1 MNRFKNIFI
10 ADKLERISIDGSIKI
25 PIRILDTFK
34 NRNTSTKYTYIF
46 LILAAWIK
54 FLQGKNE
61 KGENLVIN
69 DPNKN
74 LIKKLSNN
82 NNQFIEKILNQRNI
96 FDVSEEDKNILFI
109 NIKKFINKIE
119 KKGLKKTIIEIN
131 KS

>member
-1 MNRFKNIFI
+1 M
-10 ADKLERISIDGSIKI
+10 
-25 PIRILDTFK
+25 
-34 NRNTSTKYTYIF
+34 
-46 LILAAWIK
+46 ILAAWIK

-119 KKGLKKTIIEIN
+119 KKGLKKTIIEII

>member
-1 MNRFKNIFI
+1 M
-10 ADKLERISIDGSIKI
+10 
-25 PIRILDTFK
+25 
-34 NRNTSTKYTYIF
+34 
-46 LILAAWIK
+46 ILAAWIK

-96 FDVSEEDKNILFI
+96 FDVSEEDKNIFI
-109 NIKKFINKIE
+109 TNIINKNKNVLFSVITFIIVSE
-119 KKGLKKTIIEIN
+119 LELKLSSATSLPII
-131 KS
+131 

>member
-1 MNRFKNIFI
+1 M
-10 ADKLERISIDGSIKI
+10 
-25 PIRILDTFK
+25 
-34 NRNTSTKYTYIF
+34 
-46 LILAAWIK
+46 ILAAWIK
-54 FLQGKNE
+54 FLHGKNE

-109 NIKKFINKIE
+109 NIKKFINIIE